1 LALLSGNYV
10 TSSIVE
16 IIAMSML
23 LKLYLTSIGCLFL
36 IDTCFMNLLSS
47 FDPALWGENSP
58 PYYSSITAAV
68 YDIIAKG
75 KTEKHLYK

>member
-1 LALLSGNYV
+1 
-10 TSSIVE
+10 
-16 IIAMSML
+16 
-23 LKLYLTSIGCLFL
+23 
-36 IDTCFMNLLSS
+36 MNLLSS